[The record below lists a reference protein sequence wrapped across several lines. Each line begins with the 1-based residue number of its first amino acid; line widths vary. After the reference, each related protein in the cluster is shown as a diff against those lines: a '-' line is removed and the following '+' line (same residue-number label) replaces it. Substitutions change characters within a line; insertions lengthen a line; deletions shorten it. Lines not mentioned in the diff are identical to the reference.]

1 MNIIVFGASGGVG
14 RCLVERALSEGHKVT
29 AAVRSPESVDAA
41 QEGFRVLS
49 CDVRDAE
56 SVACGIAE
64 QDAVFCTV
72 GADTRGRTD
81 LYSTAARNIVRGM
94 RLQRVRRLIFLSNF
108 GVLGET
114 ATDIRGVA
122 LLFLA
127 KRVLRHTLDDHRQA
141 LDIIQE
147 HVPEWIAV
155 RPLPLTNGVPT
166 RRYRIAVDGIPAQ
179 GTHIARADVAHFMLR
194 QAMDQAYLCK
204 APAIAY

>member
-29 AAVRSPESVDAA
+29 
-41 QEGFRVLS
+41 
-49 CDVRDAE
+49 
-56 SVACGIAE
+56 
-64 QDAVFCTV
+64 
-72 GADTRGRTD
+72 ADTRGRTD

-108 GVLGET
+108 GVLVET
-114 ATDIRGVA
+114 ATDIREVA

-166 RRYRIAVDGIPAQ
+166 RRYRIAVDGIPAN
-179 GTHIARADVAHFMLR
+179 GTHITRADVAHFMLR
-194 QAMDQAYLCK
+194 QAQRTKPICARHRRLPIERQRSSGRSPFCERK
-204 APAIAY
+204 SGTSGQPLAISSSNSTVPAAMGPR